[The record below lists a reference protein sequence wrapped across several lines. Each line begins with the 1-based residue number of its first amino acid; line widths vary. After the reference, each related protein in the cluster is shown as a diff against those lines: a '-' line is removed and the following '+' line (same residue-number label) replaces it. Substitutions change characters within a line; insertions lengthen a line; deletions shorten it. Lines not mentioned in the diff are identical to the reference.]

1 MKAMEIDQICDEK
14 RVRQHLP
21 HSPSKDT
28 RGEAEMMAIQEHLA
42 LNCGRGAQ
50 EPPHLGD
57 HSEAGLEQTKWGTF
71 AVAVHASELE

>member
-1 MKAMEIDQICDEK
+1 M
-14 RVRQHLP
+14 
-21 HSPSKDT
+21 DT
-28 RGEAEMMAIQEHLA
+28 RGEAEMTVIQEHLA

-71 AVAVHASELE
+71 AVAIHASELE